1 MTRTGSS
8 TPSPACIDS
17 DRPADSDRGGR
28 FPATIAA
35 KPRPPSKL
43 SIVPVLNPSRLAN
56 HTTLRLGGAPERL
69 VEARDRDE
77 LIDLVRSA
85 DEQGTPLLLV
95 AGGSNLVVADSGFA
109 GTAALV
115 RSHGVAVVEDDDQV
129 TVTVQAGHPWDD
141 LVAQAVTEGW
151 SGIECLAGIPGSTG
165 ATPVQNVGAYGQ
177 EISEVFV
184 SAEVLDRHTGQ
195 VSDFDTAACRFGYR
209 DSAFKHTDRYVVL
222 NATYRLTKSSLSRP
236 IRYAETAT
244 RLGVSVGDAVPLARA
259 REVVLELRRGKGMV
273 LDAADPDTYSAGS
286 FFINPVITT
295 AEFEKLSS
303 AVDVEPPH
311 WPSGDGIK
319 VPAGWLIGRAGFEPG
334 YGHDGVAIS
343 GKHRLALTNRGD
355 GTTTA
360 LLNLAREIRDTVAE
374 NLGVTMRPEPTI
386 IGAKL

>member
-1 MTRTGSS
+1 M
-8 TPSPACIDS
+8 
-17 DRPADSDRGGR
+17 
-28 FPATIAA
+28 
-35 KPRPPSKL
+35 
-43 SIVPVLNPSRLAN
+43 PVLNPSRLAN